1 MLTASN
7 LYKSFGSRRVLRG
20 VNLELDRGEVVAL
33 IGVNG
38 AGKST
43 LLRILSTLTRADG
56 GKISLDGN
64 PIHKDPIR
72 VRQQI
77 GVVLHAPMLYG
88 SLTGRENLR
97 FFSRLFGIVDSE
109 NRISQMLDEMN
120 LTSRAEDLVRTYSR
134 GMQQRLSIARALL
147 HDPEFLLM
155 DEPLTGLDDDSIGR
169 LNQYL
174 KRAAQLGKSI
184 LFATH
189 DLERVCELA
198 TRVDTLHRGTI
209 RDSRPIE
216 GITPEKLRERYH
228 QVTTA
233 NHNEPLEGRTS

>member
-20 VNLELDRGEVVAL
+20 VNLEVDRGEIVAL
-33 IGVNG
+33 IGMNG

-43 LLRILSTLTRADG
+43 LLRILSTLTRPDG
-56 GKISLDGN
+56 GRISLDGN
-64 PIHKDPIR
+64 PIHQDPIR
-72 VRQQI
+72 VRRQI
-77 GVVLHAPMLYG
+77 GVVMHAPMLYG
-88 SLTGRENLR
+88 SLTARENLR
-97 FFSRLFGIVDSE
+97 FFGRMFGIVDAE
-109 NRISQMLDEMN
+109 KRISQMLDEMN
-120 LTSRAEDLVRTYSR
+120 LSSRAEDLVRTYSR

-147 HDPEFLLM
+147 HDPEILLM
-155 DEPLTGLDDDSIGR
+155 DEPLTGLDDDSIER

-189 DLERVCELA
+189 DLERACELA
-198 TRVDTLHRGTI
+198 TRADTLHRGVI
-209 RDSRPIE
+209 RDSLPIE

-228 QVTTA
+228 QVTA
-233 NHNEPLEGRTS
+233 ADPSDPAERHTS

>member
-20 VNLELDRGEVVAL
+20 VNLKVDRGEIVAL

-43 LLRILSTLTRADG
+43 LLRILSTLTRPDG
-56 GKISLDGN
+56 GSISLDGN
-64 PIHKDPIR
+64 SIHEDPNR
-72 VRQQI
+72 VRQQM

-88 SLTGRENLR
+88 SLTARENLR
-97 FFSRLFGIVDSE
+97 FFSRLFGVLDSE
-109 NRISQMLDEMN
+109 KRIPQILDEMN
-120 LTSRAEDLVRTYSR
+120 LSSRADDLVRTYSR

-155 DEPLTGLDDDSIGR
+155 DEPLTGLDDDSIDR
-169 LNQYL
+169 LNQFL
-174 KRAAQLGKSI
+174 KRAAQQGKAI

-189 DLERVCELA
+189 DLERACELA
-198 TRVDTLHRGTI
+198 TRADTLHRGTI
-209 RDSRPIE
+209 RDSLPID
-216 GITPEKLRERYH
+216 GIRPEKLRERYH
-228 QVTTA
+228 QLTA
-233 NHNEPLEGRTS
+233 ADPNEPAERPVL

>member
-20 VNLELDRGEVVAL
+20 VNMEIDRGEIVAL

-64 PIHKDPIR
+64 SIYKDPAR

-97 FFSRLFGIVDSE
+97 FFSRMFEVADAE
-109 NRISQMLDEMN
+109 KRISQMLSEMN

-147 HDPEFLLM
+147 HDPQVLLM

-174 KRAAQLGKSI
+174 RNAAQQGKSI

-189 DLERVCELA
+189 DLERACELA
-198 TRVDTLHRGTI
+198 TRADTLHRGAI
-209 RDSRPIE
+209 RDSLPI
-216 GITPEKLRERYH
+216 GDISPDQLRDRYQ
-228 QVTTA
+228 QVTAADQRDLTERNA
-233 NHNEPLEGRTS
+233 S